1 MFEATLTRLV
11 ISLPEALGAL
21 TAKEPK
27 RHGPLPTWIEDPQ
40 LSKKLLNDTGLTQED
55 LVGSASYDERKPFF
69 MQQNYW

>member
-11 ISLPEALGAL
+11 ISLPEALQTL
-21 TAKEPK
+21 TKKDPR

-40 LSKKLLNDTGLTQED
+40 LSKKLLKDTGLTPED
-55 LVGSASYDERKPFF
+55 LIGSASYDEKKPFF